1 MPSPF
6 FAQAGRITTIISFH
20 DMKGRLDYMEYSN
33 AHRLAQDIRQS
44 EEYQTYHGL
53 KDEVMADETTAALI
67 KEYKKLQVKLQMGA
81 VAGTTPDS
89 DDMQR
94 FQGITALLFGNPTV
108 SNYMLAEMRL
118 QQALADIFKIVTE
131 AANIDMGLP
140 GLDN

>member
-1 MPSPF
+1 
-6 FAQAGRITTIISFH
+6 
-20 DMKGRLDYMEYSN
+20 MEYTN
-33 AHRLAQDIRQS
+33 AHRLAQDIRRS

-53 KDEVMADETTAALI
+53 KDEVLADETTAALI
-67 KEYKKLQVKLQMGA
+67 KEYKKLQMKLQMGA
-81 VAGTTPDS
+81 VAGAKPDD

-94 FQGITALLFGNPTV
+94 FQGITSLLFSNPNV
-108 SNYMLAEMRL
+108 SKYMLAEMRL